1 MNYNPFCQA
10 KQRAIAI
17 NAYGRRCFNMLCLT
31 ILLLWIFS
39 SAAFAQSCP
48 LYPSPHL
55 RVGFNFA
62 QDGDVEITDY
72 DTRRLGA
79 GWYHDYSF
87 NRTPA
92 HPDGILYHQMVRG
105 AGRTTAERIQNL
117 LNRLGPVVDA
127 NPGQVWKVG
136 NEPDRYGQDQL
147 RPEQYVVFYHHVY
160 TFIKQRDPSSRVAV
174 GGIMQPTPIR
184 LRYLDQVLAIYQ
196 ERYNQPLPADLWH
209 IHNFLLP
216 ETCGW
221 GGGLPPG
228 LEEYASEGI
237 PCPANLSEH
246 GNLNTFK
253 QQLRNFRQWMK
264 NRGYQNYPLIVSEYG
279 ILLSKYHGFPHP
291 VVRDF
296 MLGSFDFM
304 LNTTDAQTGY
314 PADGNRLVQEFAW
327 FSLNFYE
334 FDLATYSGLNGNLF
348 DHSSR
353 QIMPLG
359 LDFENYVK
367 TITVKQTDLA
377 MRTISYAPAQ
387 PQTNWPVTLTA
398 TFANQGS
405 VAAQEATV
413 RFWNGDPRAGGQL
426 IGSTPP
432 LAQLL
437 PECTVPKK
445 GTFLWTPTQ
454 PGVYTIFAELTAANS
469 ALETDRANN
478 YASMTLTVGGNP
490 ITATPTPSPSP
501 SRTPSPTPS
510 RTPTLL
516 PTATATVSPTATPS
530 PVASVTPNATPTA
543 APTTTATQTSTATAT
558 ATQTSV
564 APVTATPTIATA
576 TPTASVTPMLPPT
589 ATGTVTPPA
598 TATATTTATVITTPT
613 ATASATPMA
622 TTVATASATPTTLA
636 TPTTSTTPTAT
647 LTLAPDLS
655 ATPTP
660 TEIAP
665 GTPTPT
671 SVEPTATSVEA
682 TLTPTPTQTETAT
695 ATPTQTPAHT
705 PTPTSTVAIIG
716 NAPIKLDIDLAST
729 TVLAGEDVRYQ
740 FRYQNSSDQTL
751 AQLRLRSRVP
761 AHTAFHQAESGSGW
775 HCDATTPGAECRLT
789 IGNLASGAS
798 GAAQFVVTSETGL
811 VHSQAVILTVL
822 VEDDQRVITT
832 ASASVTLTGERGFV
846 QYLPFIQK

>member
-62 QDGDVEITDY
+62 QDGGVEITDY

-87 NRTPA
+87 NQTPA

-426 IGSTPP
+426 IGSAPP

-478 YASMTLTVGGNP
+478 YASMTLTVGG
-490 ITATPTPSPSP
+490 TPDHSH
-501 SRTPSPTPS
+501 
-510 RTPTLL
+510 
-516 PTATATVSPTATPS
+516 A
-530 PVASVTPNATPTA
+530 N
-543 APTTTATQTSTATAT
+543 
-558 ATQTSV
+558 
-564 APVTATPTIATA
+564 TIA
-576 TPTASVTPMLPPT
+576 VTFPH
-589 ATGTVTPPA
+589 
-598 TATATTTATVITTPT
+598 
-613 ATASATPMA
+613 
-622 TTVATASATPTTLA
+622 TVADA
-636 TPTTSTTPTAT
+636 
-647 LTLAPDLS
+647 
-655 ATPTP
+655 
-660 TEIAP
+660 I
-665 GTPTPT
+665 
-671 SVEPTATSVEA
+671 
-682 TLTPTPTQTETAT
+682 
-695 ATPTQTPAHT
+695 AHT
-705 PTPTSTVAIIG
+705 DAAAHSHSNGFADFNAITGGIRHTQCHPNSIANHDGHPHVPPNTNDDGYG
-716 NAPIKLDIDLAST
+716 NPNICRPRDSHPHNCNRNTHGVDYTNAAADSNRDSHPASKC
-729 TVLAGEDVRYQ
+729 DRN
-740 FRYQNSSDQTL
+740 RNSNTNGN
-751 AQLRLRSRVP
+751 
-761 AHTAFHQAESGSGW
+761 SGSNRSSHANSVSHTDG
-775 HCDATTPGAECRLT
+775 HLDAGA
-789 IGNLASGAS
+789 
-798 GAAQFVVTSETGL
+798 
-811 VHSQAVILTVL
+811 
-822 VEDDQRVITT
+822 
-832 ASASVTLTGERGFV
+832 
-846 QYLPFIQK
+846 